1 MIDVS
6 VIIVSYNTCADTLRA
21 IESVYK
27 HTKRSVEVIVVDNNS
42 SDNSVKEIKK
52 KFPKVLLLAQKENGG
67 FSKANNIG
75 AKEAKGSYLLFLS
88 SDALLSAHALNMLIE
103 TLEKDSS
110 VGACSG
116 MLLNS
121 DGSIQPQGGALPTLL
136 NICLWMF
143 FIDDIPI
150 ITTLFISYQQRALEF
165 FQKKRTTGW
174 IGGTALCIEK
184 DFFNAIGGWD
194 EKIFLYGEDTE
205 LCLRIHNEKKRIMI
219 VPAAKITH
227 LQNKSTGSSKSALV
241 GEILGLVYIFKKHK
255 SKTSVA
261 MLQWILR
268 IGIWLRIILFGILLQ
283 DNERK
288 RAYVE
293 AYKRLTLA

>member
-6 VIIVSYNTCADTLRA
+6 VIIVSYNTCVDTLNA
-21 IESVYK
+21 IDSVFK

-42 SDNSVKEIKK
+42 TDDSVKEIKK
-52 KFPKVLLLAQKENGG
+52 KYPKVLVLAQKENGG

-75 AKEAKGSYLLFLS
+75 ANVAKGKYLFFLN
-88 SDALLSAHALNMLIE
+88 SDALLHEKALDHLLEIM
-103 TLEKDSS
+103 EKDSTI
-110 VGACSG
+110 GACSG
-116 MLLNS
+116 MLLNA

-184 DFFNAIGGWD
+184 DFFDAIGGWD
-194 EKIFLYGEDTE
+194 EKIFMYGEDTE
-205 LCLRIHNEKKRIMI
+205 LCLRIHEKKKKVMI
-219 VPAAKITH
+219 VPNAKITH

-241 GEILGLVYIFKKHK
+241 GEVLGLMYIFKKHK
-255 SKTSVA
+255 SRVSYV

-283 DNERK
+283 DKERK